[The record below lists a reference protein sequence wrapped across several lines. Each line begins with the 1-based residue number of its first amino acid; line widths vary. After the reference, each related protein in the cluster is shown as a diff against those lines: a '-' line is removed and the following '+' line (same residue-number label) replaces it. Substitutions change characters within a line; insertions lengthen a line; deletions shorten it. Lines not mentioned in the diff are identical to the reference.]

1 MKNYYFNAA
10 NEPETVYNFVAE
22 ILFYGT
28 VEKVLTW
35 NTWNNNCY
43 SVQKHDSYNLIRTLR

>member
-35 NTWNNNCY
+35 NT
-43 SVQKHDSYNLIRTLR
+43 